1 MAATSGILSTLISNP
16 FDLITCRLMVQD
28 RSGYKLERALRN
40 RAKYYHGIGDVIT
53 KVYRRR
59 YFRVLQG
66 VITKNDVCHTFGCNS
81 IFWLP
86 AHQKVVGNYYVL
98 ISEGVIPDC

>member
-16 FDLITCRLMVQD
+16 FDLITCGLMVQD

-53 KVYRRR
+53 KVYRNEGIFGFYKGLLPRMM
-59 YFRVLQG
+59 YVTPLVAIQYSG
-66 VITKNDVCHTFGCNS
+66 YQLIKKSLGITT
-81 IFWLP
+81 
-86 AHQKVVGNYYVL
+86 Y
-98 ISEGVIPDC
+98 

>member
-53 KVYRRR
+53 KVYRNE
-59 YFRVLQG
+59 G
-66 VITKNDVCHTFGCNS
+66 
-81 IFWLP
+81 IFWLQFNIL
-86 AHQKVVGNYYVL
+86 ATSSSKSRWELLRIDIRGSDSGLLGGTGSSYSLYQL
-98 ISEGVIPDC
+98 